1 MRFQDIKH
9 IYVLDNGNG
18 NVMAYMIDPH
28 AAKPEAVPL
37 LKANGEPAGFA
48 QRPNG
53 EMLVGG
59 QLIGTDFEI
68 FAGCHFTAT
77 SFKAVPK
84 SDNRDVMLQYLRA
97 WHNKLAKSKGSHIRD
112 DGNNAVWIIGCPTG
126 WTDPAVIQ
134 KYQKLFL
141 DAGFAN
147 PIVIPES
154 DAAIAHA
161 RKISSDINHRA
172 VQSGVLCQDFGA
184 YSNDSTYISTDGVQS
199 YGGFVGASIIDKM
212 IVQLNIHHIEE
223 FVSKKGNSPF
233 LVEAVRQRFQSDQVF
248 RDFMFLQGRWLK
260 EKYFESK
267 KDGTLSTKGVSTFV
281 TLDDDPNFDGM
292 DQFRLFLNSQMV
304 HFILEEIKIC
314 EILGESLFSALPVE
328 TRQEIGQKT
337 WMRCL
342 ETFLQNTA
350 NAIPN
355 FQKQLVG
362 SKGDSPIVLITGGA
376 AEMDIIEN
384 TIYNSYSDATV
395 VSDPT
400 PLLSIARGL
409 ADIALEKIPKFK
421 SETEITQA
429 SFYDF
434 GFGDSKS
441 GAVRT
446 ETREENVESES
457 GKRKISLPQKASVYT
472 WNLSTSLLKDN
483 VLIGYVVE
491 TGKDPS
497 SGKRYAEICFSNN
510 AAAIKTFFVYR
521 KGIWQQSFSVSGSLS
536 AVSADKPLKISNENE
551 PVLQTGDIVTTKL
564 YSSAHRLTAHRKDNS
579 ILVQHQIISWDIPRE
594 LSSRLIGY
602 VMRADNQDADIVI
615 NRKTA
620 KIEKFWVYRD
630 GVLIC
635 EVTGD
640 ITGTDSELSVVQLKK
655 EPLKVGDLIVDSRF
669 EADKLVTADFS
680 GSNCSISVKNLK
692 SPAIIIKRDTKFV
705 GFVRVCFIRID
716 GVLYRVKGNSYQKI
730 YVTPGLHYIELGNMN
745 VFNAEPLEAEKD
757 GYQAYHLE
765 FSIGRALELDFT
777 NCIADFRWTDA

>member
-9 IYVLDNGNG
+9 IYILDNGNG

-37 LKANGEPAGFA
+37 LNANGEPAGFA
-48 QRPNG
+48 RKPNG
-53 EMLVGG
+53 SMLVGT
-59 QLIGTDFEI
+59 QLVGTDFEI
-68 FAGCHFTAT
+68 FADCHFTAT
-77 SFKAVPK
+77 SFKAVPN

-97 WHNKLAKSKGSHIRD
+97 WHNKLAKSKGSHIGD

-126 WTDPAVIQ
+126 WTDPSIIQ
-134 KYQKLFL
+134 NYQKLFL

-161 RKISSDINHRA
+161 RKVSSDINQRA
-172 VQSGVLCQDFGA
+172 VHSGVLCQDFGA
-184 YSNDSTYISTDGVQS
+184 YSNDSTYISASGIQS
-199 YGGFVGASIIDKM
+199 YGGFVGAGIIDKM
-212 IVQLNIHHIEE
+212 IVQLNLNYIEE
-223 FVSKKGNSPF
+223 FVSQKGNSPV
-233 LVEAVRQRFQSDQVF
+233 LVDAVRHRFQNDPVF

-267 KDGTLSTKGVSTFV
+267 KNGTLSAKGVSTFI
-281 TLDDDPNFDGM
+281 TLDDDPSFDGM

-304 HFILEEIKIC
+304 HFILEEKKIC
-314 EILGESLFSALPVE
+314 EMLGESLFAALPVE
-328 TRQEIGQKT
+328 TRQEIGKKT
-337 WMRCL
+337 WMECL
-342 ETFLQNTA
+342 EIFLQNTS
-350 NAIPN
+350 NAIPD

-362 SKGDSPIVLITGGA
+362 SKGNPPIVLITGGA

-384 TIYNSYSDATV
+384 AIYNSYSDATV

-421 SETEITQA
+421 SETEIAQA
-429 SFYDF
+429 CFYDF
-434 GFGDSKS
+434 RFGA
-441 GAVRT
+441 GENGPGRT
-446 ETREENVESES
+446 EAVPKNVS
-457 GKRKISLPQKASVYT
+457 AYT
-472 WNLSTSLLKDN
+472 WNLSGSLRKDN
-483 VLIGYVVE
+483 VLIGYVLE

-497 SGKRYAEICFSNN
+497 SGKSYAEICFSDN

-521 KGIWQQSFSVSGSLS
+521 KGVWQQTFSVPGRFST
-536 AVSADKPLKISNENE
+536 VSADKPLRISNESE
-551 PVLQTGDIVTTKL
+551 PVLKTGDIVTTKL
-564 YSSAHRLTAHRKDNS
+564 YSSAHRLTAQQIDNS

-594 LSSRLIGY
+594 LNGRLIGY

-620 KIEKFWVYRD
+620 KIEKFWVYRN

-640 ITGTDSELSVVQLKK
+640 ISGTDSELSVVQLKK

-669 EADKLVTADFS
+669 EAEKLVTANFF
-680 GSNCSISVKNLK
+680 GNNCSISVKNSK
-692 SPAIIIKRDTKFV
+692 SPAIIVKRDTKFV
-705 GFVRVCFIRID
+705 GSIRVNFIRVD
-716 GVLYRVKGNSYQKI
+716 GVLYRVKSNSYQTI
-730 YVTPGLHYIELGNMN
+730 YVTPGSHFIELGNMN
-745 VFNAEPLEAEKD
+745 AFNTAPLETAKD
-757 GYQAYHLE
+757 GYGAYHLE
-765 FSIGRALELDFT
+765 FPIGCALELDFT
-777 NCIADFRWTDA
+777 NCIADYRWIDL